1 VKRRWLTKTVEIDK
15 GDDDNDDDGVLVDPK
30 GKPFSDDFQ
39 IDDPNDEEY
48 VDIVKGHWNSIKTY
62 FR

>member
-1 VKRRWLTKTVEIDK
+1 
-15 GDDDNDDDGVLVDPK
+15 LVDPK

-39 IDDPNDEEY
+39 IDDINDEEY
-48 VDIVKGHWNSIKTY
+48 VDIVRGHWNSIKTY

>member
-1 VKRRWLTKTVEIDK
+1 VKRRRLTKSVEIDE
-15 GDDDNDDDGVLVDPK
+15 GDDDDDLSDPK